1 MLKTVL
7 GISGSESFDRNE
19 TLVTAA
25 NAIFVESGEKKA
37 PAAVVGFQF
46 QHSALHNLFIN
57 ITSTVR
63 SSLHPFI
70 TLQ

>member
-1 MLKTVL
+1 MLNFIV
-7 GISGSESFDRNE
+7 SGLFGAEITDKNE

-25 NAIFVESGEKKA
+25 NAIFVENGEKKA

-57 ITSTVR
+57 ITSSVC
-63 SSLHPFI
+63 SYFVVP
-70 TLQ
+70 